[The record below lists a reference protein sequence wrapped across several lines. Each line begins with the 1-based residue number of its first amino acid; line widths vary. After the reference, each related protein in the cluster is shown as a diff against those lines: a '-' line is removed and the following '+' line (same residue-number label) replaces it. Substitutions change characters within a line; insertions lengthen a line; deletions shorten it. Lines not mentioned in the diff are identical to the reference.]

1 MTSNVLPLHLAPSQA
16 NSRQNSNVDSFL
28 TDLQNILKILYL
40 EDALIE
46 IGLTFLQ
53 NLVRVRGGAITP
65 YSPDSD
71 GSGESQETMM
81 ICLDAM
87 CLQTV
92 IQRSICGPRGAT

>member
-53 NLVRVRGGAITP
+53 NLVRVCVCVGGGGGGAIAA
-65 YSPDSD
+65 
-71 GSGESQETMM
+71 
-81 ICLDAM
+81 L
-87 CLQTV
+87 L
-92 IQRSICGPRGAT
+92 PRLRRLWGIAGDNDDMS

>member
-53 NLVRVRGGAITP
+53 NLVRVCVGGGAIAA
-65 YSPDSD
+65 
-71 GSGESQETMM
+71 
-81 ICLDAM
+81 L
-87 CLQTV
+87 L
-92 IQRSICGPRGAT
+92 PRLRRLWGIAGDNDDMS